1 MNDNQSGVGLSV
13 SARAQRL
20 VEQLVEDATA
30 LRCVVSKGQK
40 GETRIDCGAATPGG
54 LEAGR
59 RLGEICLGGL
69 GTVSFTNQ
77 SGLENWP
84 LGLMV
89 HTTNPV
95 IACLGSQ
102 YAGWSIHD
110 EESGFFALGSGPARA
125 LSRVEKLYEELGY
138 ADQSG
143 CTSIVIE
150 GDNPPPDAVAENI
163 AKACGISPSGLTVL
177 FAPTGSLAGT
187 VQIAARVL
195 EVAMHKAH
203 ELHFPLENI
212 VDGYGATPIAPPVPD
227 FIKAMGRTND
237 AIIYGGRVQLFV
249 RGEDDRA
256 EELAQKL
263 PSRSCDIYGRPFAEI
278 FAAVDGDFY
287 KIDPM
292 LFSPA
297 SVTVSNLDTGRTFQ
311 AGALAPEIIDASFKN

>member
-110 EESGFFALGSGPARA
+110 EESGFLNLIP
-125 LSRVEKLYEELGY
+125 
-138 ADQSG
+138 
-143 CTSIVIE
+143 
-150 GDNPPPDAVAENI
+150 
-163 AKACGISPSGLTVL
+163 
-177 FAPTGSLAGT
+177 
-187 VQIAARVL
+187 
-195 EVAMHKAH
+195 
-203 ELHFPLENI
+203 
-212 VDGYGATPIAPPVPD
+212 
-227 FIKAMGRTND
+227 
-237 AIIYGGRVQLFV
+237 GGRL
-249 RGEDDRA
+249 
-256 EELAQKL
+256 
-263 PSRSCDIYGRPFAEI
+263 
-278 FAAVDGDFY
+278 
-287 KIDPM
+287 
-292 LFSPA
+292 
-297 SVTVSNLDTGRTFQ
+297 
-311 AGALAPEIIDASFKN
+311 